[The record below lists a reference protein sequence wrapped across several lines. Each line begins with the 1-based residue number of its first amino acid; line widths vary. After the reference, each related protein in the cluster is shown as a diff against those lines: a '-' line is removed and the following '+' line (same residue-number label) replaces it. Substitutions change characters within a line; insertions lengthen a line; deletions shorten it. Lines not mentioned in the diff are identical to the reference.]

1 MKALVVD
8 DERLAV
14 ERLKRLLDLDRRVEV
29 MASLTDS
36 IETCAYLNGNC
47 PDVLFLDIEMHEMTG
62 FHLLAQLEVQPM
74 VVFTTAYDQFALC
87 AFEVNSIDYL
97 LKPVE
102 TKRLNRAIGK
112 VERILGGIEP
122 RTNVIALAPE
132 LARALKKHEPAY
144 LSRLASR
151 IGDRVEFIDASQ
163 VTHFYIYTH
172 EGQTDLRRHR
182 QQRLCGGPHHRR
194 SGEQARPRA
203 VHPHPPRHNS

>member
-29 MASLTDS
+29 MASFTDS
-36 IETCAYLNGNC
+36 IEACAYLNGNC

-112 VERILGGIEP
+112 VERILCCRSPE
-122 RTNVIALAPE
+122 NV
-132 LARALKKHEPAY
+132 
-144 LSRLASR
+144 
-151 IGDRVEFIDASQ
+151 DF
-163 VTHFYIYTH
+163 
-172 EGQTDLRRHR
+172 
-182 QQRLCGGPHHRR
+182 
-194 SGEQARPRA
+194 
-203 VHPHPPRHNS
+203 